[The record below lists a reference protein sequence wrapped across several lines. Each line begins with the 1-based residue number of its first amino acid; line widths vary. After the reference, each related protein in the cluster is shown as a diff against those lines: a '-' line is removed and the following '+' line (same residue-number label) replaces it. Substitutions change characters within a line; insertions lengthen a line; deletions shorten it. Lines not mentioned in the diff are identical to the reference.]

1 MSCKQKNDVNPD
13 LHIGC
18 KMFLM
23 ACPFA
28 APQFGKKGKMPKC
41 DLSVDRLETGLTPA
55 WMNVYPGKALHA
67 GSMDEL
73 SSGQFQ

>member
-1 MSCKQKNDVNPD
+1 MSCKQKNDVNPE
-13 LHIGC
+13 LRIGC

-28 APQFGKKGKMPKC
+28 PPQFGKKEKMRKC
-41 DLSVDRLETGLTPA
+41 DLSLDRLETGLTPA
-55 WMNVYPGKALHA
+55 WMNVYPGKPLHA

-73 SSGQFQ
+73 SLG

>member
-1 MSCKQKNDVNPD
+1 LQTKKRREPGSSHRLQNVPD
-13 LHIGC
+13 GL
-18 KMFLM
+18 
-23 ACPFA
+23 PFA
-28 APQFGKKGKMPKC
+28 VPQIGEKGKMPKC
-41 DLSVDRLETGLTPA
+41 DLSLDRLETGLTPA